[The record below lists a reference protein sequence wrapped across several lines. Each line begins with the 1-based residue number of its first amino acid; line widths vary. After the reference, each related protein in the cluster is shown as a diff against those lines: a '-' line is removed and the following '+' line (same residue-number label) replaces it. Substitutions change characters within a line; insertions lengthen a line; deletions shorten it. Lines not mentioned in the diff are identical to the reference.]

1 MSKES
6 KHRLRFTIP
15 IPMLEAL
22 DSLVEQ
28 GIYLSRDEAIMDA
41 LRILFREKGIEPFSP
56 EDEEPGK

>member
-1 MSKES
+1 
-6 KHRLRFTIP
+6 
-15 IPMLEAL
+15 MLEAL